1 MEREQ
6 IITKVK
12 LRCDELGPFEEGQVI
27 DSGQIDHLLDD
38 SVKRLLLIVPPYIPT
53 PVSFIDG
60 EYSTGGAVPY
70 ADDLTGYV
78 PLPEGFV
85 RLVSLKMANW
95 QRAVTRAITENDPLY
110 AKQGNPYL
118 RGSHTKPVVVYR
130 YEPGVGKV
138 LEYYSVEL
146 GEHDIDKGL
155 CLIAV
160 AAENLEDDLVDPL
173 AWLVAATILDTRGEF
188 DAAKAAN
195 QKLAEWINSKSV
207 I

>member
-1 MEREQ
+1 M
-6 IITKVK
+6 
-12 LRCDELGPFEEGQVI
+12 
-27 DSGQIDHLLDD
+27 
-38 SVKRLLLIVPPYIPT
+38 
-53 PVSFIDG
+53 
-60 EYSTGGAVPY
+60 
-70 ADDLTGYV
+70 
-78 PLPEGFV
+78 
-85 RLVSLKMANW
+85 
-95 QRAVTRAITENDPLY
+95 
-110 AKQGNPYL
+110 
-118 RGSHTKPVVVYR
+118 VVYR

-160 AAENLEDDLVDPL
+160 PAEELEDDLVDPL